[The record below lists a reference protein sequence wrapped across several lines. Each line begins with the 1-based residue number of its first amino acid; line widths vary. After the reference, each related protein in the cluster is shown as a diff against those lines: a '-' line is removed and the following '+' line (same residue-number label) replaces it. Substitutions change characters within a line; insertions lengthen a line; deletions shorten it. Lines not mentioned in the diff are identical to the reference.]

1 MRAHVRPRAAG
12 LWARPRPANVPGV
25 RPTDL
30 RGILQYVPQFREKAF
45 VVAVDGA
52 AVAHDNF
59 GNILMDVAVLWSLN
73 IRTVLVH
80 GASVQIRALAT
91 ERGLEPSDLEGSGV
105 ADAAT
110 LELALTAATRL
121 SHEILEGLAAADLRA
136 AATNAV
142 IAHPLGILK
151 GVDHLFTGKVERV
164 DTAFLQTLLAS
175 GVVPVVPPLGLDG
188 EGHTFRVNS
197 DAVAL
202 EAAKALQAVKLVY
215 ITTSDGLLV
224 DGAVARQLSVRELAE
239 ALQRGAVDPGH
250 VSKARHAVAA
260 CEAGVPRVHVI
271 NGGVDDGLLAEV
283 FSNEGI
289 GTLVYANDY
298 QQIRRARR
306 GDVRAIEQLIKSSI
320 EKDELAPRT
329 RASIEKELSAY
340 WIFEVDGNPIA
351 CVALHPYPA
360 EKKGEL
366 ACLYV
371 RPSHENQGIGRK
383 LAQFVETKAR
393 EAGLTQLLAL
403 STQAFSFFQSKAG
416 FTEGTPD
423 DLPPARRARYEQSG
437 RRSKVLVKKL

>member
-1 MRAHVRPRAAG
+1 
-12 LWARPRPANVPGV
+12 V

-52 AVAHDNF
+52 AVAHGNF

-73 IRTVLVH
+73 IRAVLVH
-80 GASVQIRALAT
+80 GASVQVRALAT
-91 ERGLEPSDLEGSGV
+91 ERGIEPSDLEGSGV
-105 ADAAT
+105 TDAAT
-110 LELALTAATRL
+110 LELALTAANRL
-121 SHEILEGLAAADLRA
+121 THEILEGLAAADLRA

-142 IAHPLGILK
+142 TAHPLGILK
-151 GVDHLFTGKVERV
+151 GVDHLYTGKVERV
-164 DTAFLQTLLAS
+164 DTAFLQTLLAN
-175 GVVPVVPPLGLDG
+175 GIVPVVPPLGLDG
-188 EGHTFRVNS
+188 EGRSFRVNS

-202 EAAKALQAVKLVY
+202 EVARALQAVKLVY
-215 ITTSDGLLV
+215 ITMSDGLRV
-224 DGAVARQLSVRELAE
+224 DGKIARQLSVRELGE
-239 ALQRGAVDPGH
+239 ALQRGAVDASQ
-250 VSKARHAVAA
+250 VSKASHARAA
-260 CEAGVPRVHVI
+260 CDAGVPRVHVI
-271 NGGVDDGLLAEV
+271 NGSVDDGLLSEV

-306 GDVRAIEQLIKSSI
+306 SDVRTIEQLIKSSV
-320 EKDELAPRT
+320 ERDELAPRS
-329 RASIEKELSAY
+329 RASIEKELSDY
-340 WIFEVDGNPIA
+340 SIFVVDGNSIA

-360 EKKGEL
+360 EGKAEL

-383 LAQFVETKAR
+383 LVQYAETKAR
-393 EAGLTQLLAL
+393 EAGLAQLLAL

-416 FTEGTPD
+416 FVEGSPD
-423 DLPPARRARYEQSG
+423 DLPAARRVRYEQSG

>member
-1 MRAHVRPRAAG
+1 VR
-12 LWARPRPANVPGV
+12 GV

-52 AVAHDNF
+52 AVAHENF
-59 GNILMDVAVLWSLN
+59 ANILMDVAVLWSLSV
-73 IRTVLVH
+73 RTVLVH

-91 ERGLEPSDLEGSGV
+91 ERRLEPSDLEGSGV
-105 ADAAT
+105 TDAPT
-110 LELALTAATRL
+110 LELALTAANRL
-121 SHEILEGLAAADLRA
+121 THEILEGLAGADLRA

-142 IAHPLGILK
+142 TAHPLGILK
-151 GVDHLFTGKVERV
+151 GVDHLYTGKVERV

-175 GVVPVVPPLGLDG
+175 GIVPVVPPLGLDG
-188 EGHTFRVNS
+188 AGQTFRVNS

-202 EAAKALQAVKLVY
+202 EVAKALAAVKLVY
-215 ITTSDGLLV
+215 ITTTDGLRVEGQL
-224 DGAVARQLSVRELAE
+224 ARQLSVRELSE
-239 ALQRGAVDPGH
+239 ALQRGAVDPAH
-250 VSKARHAVAA
+250 ASKARHAVAA

-289 GTLVYANDY
+289 GTLVYADDY

-306 GDVRAIEQLIKSSI
+306 SDVRAIQQLIKSSI

-329 RASIEKELSAY
+329 RASIEKELADYS
-340 WIFEVDGNPIA
+340 IFEVDGNPIA

-360 EKKGEL
+360 ERKGEL

-371 RPSHENQGIGRK
+371 RPTHENQGVGRK
-383 LAQFVETKAR
+383 LVQFVESKAR

-403 STQAFSFFQSKAG
+403 STQAFSFFQSKGG
-416 FTEGTPD
+416 FVEGSPD
-423 DLPPARRARYEQSG
+423 DLPAARRSRYEQSG

>member
-1 MRAHVRPRAAG
+1 M
-12 LWARPRPANVPGV
+12 

-52 AVAHDNF
+52 AVAHGNF

-73 IRTVLVH
+73 IRAVLVH
-80 GASVQIRALAT
+80 GASVQVRALAT
-91 ERGLEPSDLEGSGV
+91 ERGIEPSDLEGSGV
-105 ADAAT
+105 TDAPT
-110 LELALTAATRL
+110 LELALTAANRL
-121 SHEILEGLAAADLRA
+121 THEILEGLAAADLRA

-142 IAHPLGILK
+142 TAHPLGILK
-151 GVDHLFTGKVERV
+151 GVDHLYTGKVERV

-175 GVVPVVPPLGLDG
+175 GIVPVVPPLGLDG
-188 EGHTFRVNS
+188 EGRSFRVNS

-202 EAAKALQAVKLVY
+202 EVARALQAVKLVY
-215 ITTSDGLLV
+215 ITMSDGLKV
-224 DGAVARQLSVRELAE
+224 DGKIARQLSVRELGE
-239 ALQRGAVDPGH
+239 ALQRGAVDPSQI
-250 VSKARHAVAA
+250 SKASHARAA
-260 CEAGVPRVHVI
+260 CDAGVPRVHVI
-271 NGGVDDGLLAEV
+271 NGSVDDGLLSEV

-306 GDVRAIEQLIKSSI
+306 SDVRTIEQLIKSSV
-320 EKDELAPRT
+320 ERDELAPRS
-329 RASIEKELSAY
+329 RASIEKELSDY
-340 WIFEVDGNPIA
+340 SIFVVDGNSIA
-351 CVALHPYPA
+351 CVALHPFPA
-360 EKKGEL
+360 ERKGEL

-383 LAQFVETKAR
+383 LVQYAETKAR
-393 EAGLTQLLAL
+393 EAGLQQLLAL

-416 FTEGTPD
+416 FVEGSPD
-423 DLPPARRARYEQSG
+423 DLPAARRVRYEQSG